1 MKQEHIDYIKANEA
15 LFRVSRRYTPDELS
29 KIFEIYND
37 ITGENKAK
45 TRCARCLTRIVQT
58 IYQKYQQ
65 L

>member
-1 MKQEHIDYIKANEA
+1 MKQEHIDWVRQNEVLFKA
-15 LFRVSRRYTPDELS
+15 SRRYTPDELT
-29 KIFEIYND
+29 KIFEIYNA